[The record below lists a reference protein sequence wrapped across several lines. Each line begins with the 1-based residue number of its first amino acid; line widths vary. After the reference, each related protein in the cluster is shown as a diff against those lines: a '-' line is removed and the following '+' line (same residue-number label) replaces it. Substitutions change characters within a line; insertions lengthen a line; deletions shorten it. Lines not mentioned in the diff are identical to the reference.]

1 MFEGWRTIYLFR
13 SWVPQTSHSC
23 KKTSVSFVLKLIDA
37 LLRSVKKDEDIFCI
51 HEDTR
56 SCKRHTLLR
65 LWTTA
70 CTAAP
75 PKEEVK
81 SSPCWS
87 TMVTT
92 DSKSSA
98 RRLVVP
104 LSLPECT
111 DIIEMGQ
118 FMIFV
123 REQRSSV
130 SKTR

>member
-1 MFEGWRTIYLFR
+1 
-13 SWVPQTSHSC
+13 
-23 KKTSVSFVLKLIDA
+23 
-37 LLRSVKKDEDIFCI
+37 
-51 HEDTR
+51 
-56 SCKRHTLLR
+56 
-65 LWTTA
+65 
-70 CTAAP
+70 
-75 PKEEVK
+75 
-81 SSPCWS
+81 
-87 TMVTT
+87 MVTT